1 MDEKNLEVRPRDGRL
16 ALFINDWNVADLFPH
31 ELTPSV
37 SWAILHAYELGAMQM
52 ANRMQTQIAA
62 LDRTFR
68 PGTAF
73 ELPSAPKAG
82 KTRLPIAEGLMGRGR
97 SYLAPIVRP
106 KPIKKKMLRGI
117 R

>member
-1 MDEKNLEVRPRDGRL
+1 MDEKNLEVKPRDGRL

-31 ELTPSV
+31 ELTPNV

-62 LDRTFR
+62 LDRSFKS
-68 PGTAF
+68 GTAF
-73 ELPSAPKAG
+73 IAPLPAPKCLTLRMAG
-82 KTRLPIAEGLMGRGR
+82 GQ
-97 SYLAPIVRP
+97 SVRVAASLRP
-106 KPIKKKMLRGI
+106 RPLKKKRKLRGI